1 MTDDIRPASP
11 RAPRR
16 AATRAVRAGIAT
28 DLHHG
33 AVVPPIHLSSTFSF
47 DGFGKKRR
55 FDYTRTGN
63 PTREYLANA
72 LAELEGGAGG
82 VVTSTGMSAVA
93 LVLQLVRPGDL
104 ILAAHDCY
112 GGTHRIL
119 RSLAARG
126 HFDVEFTDLT
136 CETAVQTVAA
146 RRPKL
151 LWIETPSNPLLRLTD
166 LSCVIEAGHA
176 AGAIVAVDN
185 TFLSPVL
192 QRPIEFG
199 ADLVIHS
206 TTKYLNGHSDV
217 VGGAVVASDAT
228 LVEELA
234 WWANCLGI
242 TGAPFD
248 SFLTLRGIR
257 TLHARMSVHCENAA
271 RVVELL
277 DNHPAVHHVYY
288 PGLISHPGHSVA
300 ASQQDGFGAMLSFEL
315 NGGLAAVES
324 FVNELQCFTLA
335 ESLGGVE
342 SLIAHPATM
351 THASMD
357 ETARAIAGISESLLR
372 LSVGIEHADDLVT
385 DLSAALD
392 VALASS
398 ERYADS
404 EVEGLDLSDNTAA
417 ASSSELPIASSATAT

>member
-1 MTDDIRPASP
+1 MKNELGVASTHSGRRPS
-11 RAPRR
+11 
-16 AATRAVRAGIAT
+16 TRAVRAGIAT

-33 AVVPPIHLSSTFSF
+33 AVVPPIHLSSTFAF
-47 DGFGKKRR
+47 EGFGKKRLY
-55 FDYTRTGN
+55 DYTRTGN

-72 LAELEGGAGG
+72 LADLEAGEGA

-93 LVLQLVRPGDL
+93 LVLQLVQPGDL

-126 HFDVEFTDLT
+126 HFEVSFVDLT
-136 CETAVQTVAA
+136 CETAAQTVAS

-166 LSCVIEAGHA
+166 LSCVIEAGHQ

-199 ADLVIHS
+199 ADIVVHS

-217 VGGAVVASDAT
+217 VGGAVIAADAA
-228 LVEELA
+228 LAQELA

-248 SFLTLRGIR
+248 SFLTLRGVR
-257 TLHARMSVHCENAA
+257 TLHARMRVHCENAA
-271 RVVELL
+271 RVVALL
-277 DNHPAVHHVYY
+277 SDHQAVKRVYY
-288 PGLISHPGHSVA
+288 PGLSSHPGHSVA
-300 ASQQDGFGAMLSFEL
+300 RAQQDGFGAMVSFEI
-315 NGGLAAVES
+315 NGGINGVER
-324 FVNELQCFTLA
+324 FVNALQCFTLA

-342 SLIAHPATM
+342 SLVAHPATM

-357 ETARAIAGISESLLR
+357 DTARATAGIEDSLLR
-372 LSVGIEHADDLVT
+372 LSVGIEHSDDLVA

-392 VALASS
+392 DTGQLLDTVPEKKA
-398 ERYADS
+398 R
-404 EVEGLDLSDNTAA
+404 EVE
-417 ASSSELPIASSATAT
+417 ATV

>member
-1 MTDDIRPASP
+1 VSDEIRPASTRPP
-11 RAPRR
+11 RQ

-33 AVVPPIHLSSTFSF
+33 AVVPPVHLSSTFAF
-47 DGFGKKRR
+47 EGFGKKRLY
-55 FDYTRTGN
+55 DYTRTGN

-72 LAELEGGAGG
+72 LAELENGEGA

-119 RSLAARG
+119 RSLAAKG
-126 HFDVEFTDLT
+126 HFDVVFSDLT
-136 CETAVQTVAA
+136 CETAAA
-146 RRPKL
+146 EVGLRRPKL

-166 LSCVIEAGHA
+166 LRCLIAAGHEAGS
-176 AGAIVAVDN
+176 IVAVDN
-185 TFLSPVL
+185 TFLSPAL
-192 QRPIEFG
+192 QRPFEFG

-217 VGGAVVASDAT
+217 VGGAVIAADAS

-248 SFLTLRGIR
+248 SFLTLRGVR
-257 TLHARMSVHCENAA
+257 TLHARMRVHCENAA
-271 RVVELL
+271 RVVDALCQHE
-277 DNHPAVHHVYY
+277 AVKRVYY
-288 PGLISHPGHSVA
+288 PGLSSHPGHDVA
-300 ASQQDGFGAMLSFEL
+300 VAQQDGFGAMVSFEI
-315 NGGLAAVES
+315 NDGVEGVER
-324 FVNELQCFTLA
+324 FVNALQCFTLA

-342 SLIAHPATM
+342 SLVAHPATM

-357 ETARAIAGISESLLR
+357 EAARATAGIDDSLLR
-372 LSVGIEHADDLVT
+372 LSVGIEHADDLVA
-385 DLSAALD
+385 DLLAALD
-392 VALASS
+392 SASAPR
-398 ERYADS
+398 RYVDKEGA
-404 EVEGLDLSDNTAA
+404 EVGAVL
-417 ASSSELPIASSATAT
+417 

>member
-1 MTDDIRPASP
+1 MTDDITRSSTRPS
-11 RAPRR
+11 RR
-16 AATRAVRAGIAT
+16 PSTRAVRAGIAT

-33 AVVPPIHLSSTFSF
+33 AVVPPIHLSSTFAF
-47 DGFGKKRR
+47 EGFGKKRLY
-55 FDYTRTGN
+55 DYTRTGN
-63 PTREYLANA
+63 PTREHLANA
-72 LAELEGGAGG
+72 LAELEDGEGA

-126 HFDVEFTDLT
+126 QFDVEFVNLSADNAP
-136 CETAVQTVAA
+136 ETVRT

-151 LWIETPSNPLLRLTD
+151 LWIETPSNPLLRVTNLAQ
-166 LSCVIEAGHA
+166 VIDAGHDG
-176 AGAIVAVDN
+176 GAIVAVDN

-217 VGGAVVASDAT
+217 VGGAVVAADAA

-248 SFLTLRGIR
+248 SFLTLRGVR

-271 RVVELL
+271 RVVETLCA
-277 DNHPAVHHVYY
+277 HGAVKRVYY
-288 PGLISHPGHSVA
+288 PGLTSHPGHSIA
-300 ASQQDGFGAMLSFEL
+300 ASQQDGFGAMVSFEV
-315 NGGLAAVES
+315 NGGIEGVKQ
-324 FVNELQCFTLA
+324 FVNALQCFTLA

-342 SLIAHPATM
+342 SLVAHPASM

-357 ETARAIAGISESLLR
+357 EAARATAGIEDSLLR
-372 LSVGIEHADDLVT
+372 LSVGIEHADDLVA
-385 DLSAALD
+385 DLG
-392 VALASS
+392 V
-398 ERYADS
+398 
-404 EVEGLDLSDNTAA
+404 GLDAVANSVS
-417 ASSSELPIASSATAT
+417 ASYSENESTGARVAV

>member
-1 MTDDIRPASP
+1 MTDEIRHSSARPP
-11 RAPRR
+11 RQP
-16 AATRAVRAGIAT
+16 ATRAVRAGIAT

-33 AVVPPIHLSSTFSF
+33 AVVPPIHLSSTFAF
-47 DGFGKKRR
+47 EGFGKKRLY
-55 FDYTRTGN
+55 DYTRTGN
-63 PTREYLANA
+63 PTREHLANA
-72 LAELEGGAGG
+72 LTELEDGEGA

-93 LVLQLVRPGDL
+93 LVLQLLRPGDL
-104 ILAAHDCY
+104 VLAAHDCY

-126 HFDVEFTDLT
+126 HFDVGFVDLT
-136 CETAVQTVAA
+136 CESAAETVKS

-151 LWIETPSNPLLRLTD
+151 LWIETPSNPLLRVTD
-166 LSCVIEAGHA
+166 LALVIKAGHDV
-176 AGAIVAVDN
+176 GALVAVDN
-185 TFLSPVL
+185 TFLSPAL

-199 ADLVIHS
+199 ADLVVHS

-217 VGGAVVASDAT
+217 VGGAVVAADAA

-248 SFLTLRGIR
+248 SFLTLRGVR

-271 RVVELL
+271 RVVGLL
-277 DNHPAVHHVYY
+277 CDHEAVKRVYY
-288 PGLISHPGHSVA
+288 PGLSSHPGHSIA
-300 ASQQDGFGAMLSFEL
+300 ASQQDAFGAMVSFEV
-315 NGGLAAVES
+315 NGGIDGVER
-324 FVNELQCFTLA
+324 FVNALQCFTLA

-357 ETARAIAGISESLLR
+357 EAARATAGIDESLLR
-372 LSVGIEHADDLVT
+372 LSVGIEHVDDLVT
-385 DLSAALD
+385 DLAAALD
-392 VALASS
+392 VAGAHLPNSFS
-398 ERYADS
+398 ETERTG
-404 EVEGLDLSDNTAA
+404 VG
-417 ASSSELPIASSATAT
+417 ATA

>member
-1 MTDDIRPASP
+1 MSDETKHSSTRP
-11 RAPRR
+11 PRR
-16 AATRAVRAGIAT
+16 PSTRAVRAGIAT

-33 AVVPPIHLSSTFSF
+33 AVVPPIHLSSTFAF
-47 DGFGKKRR
+47 EGFGKKRLY
-55 FDYTRTGN
+55 DYTRTGN

-72 LAELEGGAGG
+72 LAELEEGEGA

-126 HFDVEFTDLT
+126 QFDVAFVDLT
-136 CETAVQTVAA
+136 NETAVETVKS

-151 LWIETPSNPLLRLTD
+151 LWIETPSNPLLRVTNLA
-166 LSCVIEAGHA
+166 LVIEAGHDV
-176 AGAIVAVDN
+176 GAIVTVDN

-199 ADLVIHS
+199 ADLVVHS

-217 VGGAVVASDAT
+217 VGGAVVAADSA

-248 SFLTLRGIR
+248 SFLTLRGVR
-257 TLHARMSVHCENAA
+257 TLHARMRVHCENAA
-271 RVVELL
+271 RVVDLL
-277 DNHPAVHHVYY
+277 CDHPSVKRVYY
-288 PGLISHPGHSVA
+288 PGLSSHPGHSVA
-300 ASQQDGFGAMLSFEL
+300 ASQQAGFGAMVSFEV
-315 NGGLAAVES
+315 NGGIDGVQR
-324 FVNELQCFTLA
+324 FVNALQCFTLA

-357 ETARAIAGISESLLR
+357 EAARATAGIEESLLR
-372 LSVGIEHADDLVT
+372 LSVGIEHADDLVA
-385 DLSAALD
+385 DLAAALD
-392 VALASS
+392 H
-398 ERYADS
+398 ADVTAADDYS
-404 EVEGLDLSDNTAA
+404 EVKSTEVG
-417 ASSSELPIASSATAT
+417 ATV